1 MLRLYPSSGRP
12 RSRSTALLVHQR
24 DQRREISRGLGET
37 EALGRA
43 LEARIARAVEQLF
56 SLHERGHRDF
66 ALSLDKLAIPDTK
79 ARVCAESVSARIT
92 A

>member
-1 MLRLYPSSGRP
+1 M
-12 RSRSTALLVHQR
+12 
-24 DQRREISRGLGET
+24 RG
-37 EALGRA
+37 
-43 LEARIARAVEQLF
+43 AVEQLF